1 MSFLLIH
8 WLRYAIAV
16 VCHYGGPDQVFRWL
30 SGAGLVVL
38 MLHRLRDEPDP
49 YPLSLSRASF
59 RQLLAWL
66 QRRNALTSLDA
77 GLGALHNGDARGIRY
92 AITLD
97 DGYHD
102 NLELLSPDLG
112 KVPAVIYVATGHL
125 GGRSIWV
132 YRLVEAVESRRN
144 DQLDLAGLGLGSFD
158 LSDPRERLRLY
169 ALLPSR
175 LKRFP
180 VARLEQWVDAVA
192 GQLDAAPASTGSD
205 MLDSSDLRTLASSG
219 IQIGGH
225 THRHSLLSRLDD
237 HSAAEEIMASHRVI
251 AEVLGEAP
259 RHFAYPNGGP
269 DDFGPRDV
277 ELVRRAGFATAA
289 TTIEGVNRK
298 NADPYRLR
306 RFNVHEARF
315 RSPAGKLSPAL
326 FFSETSGVLGWLREL
341 RAA

>member
-1 MSFLLIH
+1 MNAARH
-8 WLRYAIAV
+8 WVRYAVAV
-16 VCHYGGPDQVFRWL
+16 ACHYCGADQLYRRI

-49 YPLSLSRASF
+49 YPLSLSHHGF

-66 QRRNALTSLDA
+66 QRRDALTSLDD
-77 GLGALHNGDARGIRY
+77 GLAALGDGTARGVRY

-102 NLELLSPDLG
+102 NLHLLSPDLPAI
-112 KVPAVIYVATGHL
+112 PAVIYVATAHL
-125 GGRSIWV
+125 GGPSIWA
-132 YRLVEAVESRRN
+132 YRLVQAVESRRN
-144 DQLDLAGLGLGSFD
+144 DHLDLAELGLGSFD
-158 LSDPRERLRLY
+158 LSDPHERTRLY
-169 ALLPSR
+169 ELLPSR

-180 VARLEQWVDAVA
+180 SSRLEQWVDAIA
-192 GQLDAAPASTGSD
+192 GLLDAPSGQAESE
-205 MLDSSDLRTLASSG
+205 MLDWKDARALAAGG

-237 HSAAEEIMASHRVI
+237 HAAASEIMESHRAI
-251 AEVLGEAP
+251 TQAIGRPP

-289 TTIEGVNRK
+289 TTIEGVNR
-298 NADPYRLR
+298 AHVDPYRLR
-306 RFNVHEARF
+306 RFNVHETRF
-315 RSPAGKLSPAL
+315 RAPTGKLSRAL
-326 FFSETSGVLGWLREL
+326 FFSETSGMLGWLRGL